1 MQQNVL
7 YDTKL
12 WSTSHKILWN
22 LYLEAEDRSN
32 AAANEFGWH
41 LAFTVMGLLLE
52 SAVLVEMRGGRGRQ
66 GEGKHGLPSC
76 VMSHPQPG
84 NIYIHTG
91 TVLLETIPLHS
102 SQHNHHSGQV
112 AKP

>member
-1 MQQNVL
+1 MLQNVL

-12 WSTSHKILWN
+12 WSAAHKIPWN

-32 AAANEFGWH
+32 AAANEFVWH

-52 SAVLVEMRGGRGRQ
+52 SAVLVETWGGRGRQ

-76 VMSHPQPG
+76 VISQP
-84 NIYIHTG
+84 
-91 TVLLETIPLHS
+91 
-102 SQHNHHSGQV
+102 
-112 AKP
+112 